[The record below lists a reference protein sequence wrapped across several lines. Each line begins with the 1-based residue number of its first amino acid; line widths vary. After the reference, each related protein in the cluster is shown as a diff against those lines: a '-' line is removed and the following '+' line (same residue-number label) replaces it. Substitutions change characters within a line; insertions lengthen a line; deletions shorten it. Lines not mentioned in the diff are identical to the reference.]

1 MIKTEEALAMIG
13 GHVDEELLL
22 RNEYLA
28 IENEI
33 LRKKIQG
40 QIKLSQCERIRLAT
54 VGKKIG
60 IKALR
65 DVAMIV
71 KPETILTWYRK
82 LIASKFDS
90 SKNRKKKVGRPLTD
104 SELEALILQ
113 INKRNPRW
121 GYDRIAGALANLG
134 YQISDQ
140 TIGNILKRNGI
151 MPVPIRKPHLSWS
164 HFIAMHKDV
173 ITACDFFT
181 TEVFTASG
189 LVTFYVLF
197 FIQIGSRKVH
207 IAGIT
212 PYPN

>member
-1 MIKTEEALAMIG
+1 MKRAPDQQQRPDL
-13 GHVDEELLL
+13 
-22 RNEYLA
+22 
-28 IENEI
+28 
-33 LRKKIQG
+33 
-40 QIKLSQCERIRLAT
+40 
-54 VGKKIG
+54 KIG
-60 IKALR
+60 ASRK
-65 DVAMIV
+65 V
-71 KPETILTWYRK
+71 KIL
-82 LIASKFDS
+82 
-90 SKNRKKKVGRPLTD
+90 
-104 SELEALILQ
+104 
-113 INKRNPRW
+113 PRW

-212 PYPN
+212 PHPNENWMKQIAKNLPNKT